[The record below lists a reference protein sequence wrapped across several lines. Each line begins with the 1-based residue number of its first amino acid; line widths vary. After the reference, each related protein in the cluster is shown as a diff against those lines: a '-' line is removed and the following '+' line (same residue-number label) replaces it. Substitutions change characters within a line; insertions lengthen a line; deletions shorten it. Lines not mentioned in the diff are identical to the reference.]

1 MVVLSMCLSD
11 RSRNKEMQRVVWL
24 FLGACLLLVVACS
37 KPKPEEVAVGT
48 AKLYYEHLLAGR
60 YDDFLAG
67 TYREDSI
74 PDDYHSQLVDNAK
87 MFLALQQSR
96 HKGIRK
102 IEQGGGTYDEKSH
115 TANVFLM
122 FSYGDGTT
130 EQVLVPM
137 IEKNEVWYLR

>member
-1 MVVLSMCLSD
+1 
-11 RSRNKEMQRVVWL
+11 MQRVVWL
-24 FLGACLLLVVACS
+24 FLGVCLLLVVACS
-37 KPKPEEVAVGT
+37 KPKPEEVAAGT
-48 AKLYYEHLLAGR
+48 AKLY